1 MRRVNWGS
9 CKETILKYGVNYY
22 MVLLLVSVQ
31 RHEFDHRIVRID
43 IVVNEVALGQVS
55 L

>member
-1 MRRVNWGS
+1 MGS

-22 MVLLLVSVQ
+22 MALLLVSAQ
-31 RHEFDHRIVRID
+31 RTEFDHRIVHIN